1 MKKQLGLTAALL
13 AAGLSLS
20 LGTSHANTEETGA
33 RVRSL
38 GQGTAVRAVGSG
50 DWVTVT
56 GEKSIQQG
64 DFVRSGQQGA
74 IVHFDG
80 SVVRAAADSEFRIVS
95 TENGKASID
104 VKRGRVLTR
113 SSKGQ
118 QLSVTAPNGAGASS
132 TGGTFSVNV
141 DEHNTRVKVVDGA
154 AKVQGQDLSSP
165 NFPALEI
172 ADSTNAAAPLELIA
186 MGPEGTQGHV
196 RQLTD
201 DGFILEGKDG
211 KTYKIVLDK
220 NTKVLY
226 KDSKEPAELREGLD
240 VTVYGDLEGSEAL
253 AVEIHIDRD
262 DVAGWDV
269 DPIYYAGGA
278 GLLGALIILISNGG
292 DPVEG
297 PTGPPIPGSP

>member
-20 LGTSHANTEETGA
+20 LSASHANTEETGA

-38 GQGTAVRAVGSG
+38 GQGTAVRTVGSG
-50 DWVTVT
+50 DWATVT
-56 GEKSIQQG
+56 GEKALREG
-64 DFVRSGQQGA
+64 DFVRSGQHGA

-95 TENGKASID
+95 TADGKASID

-118 QLSVTAPNGAGASS
+118 QLSVTAPNGAGAST
-132 TGGTFSVNV
+132 TGGTFSVSV

-154 AKVQGQDLSSP
+154 AKVEGQDLSSP

-172 ADSTNAAAPLELIA
+172 ADSTNAAAPLELVA
-186 MGPEGTQGHV
+186 LGAKGTQGFV

-201 DGFILEGKDG
+201 GSFVLEAKEGG
-211 KTYKIVLDK
+211 KTYKITSIRIPRSFIRTARNLP
-220 NTKVLY
+220 N
-226 KDSKEPAELREGLD
+226 
-240 VTVYGDLEGSEAL
+240 YGKA
-253 AVEIHIDRD
+253 
-262 DVAGWDV
+262 WM
-269 DPIYYAGGA
+269 
-278 GLLGALIILISNGG
+278 
-292 DPVEG
+292 
-297 PTGPPIPGSP
+297 